1 MSLINEK
8 AIEEILELRAL
19 ALKGGISYEVAY
31 NLTLR
36 ALEKSITLIKQIDHI
51 SKDVKMEIKNG

>member
-19 ALKGGISYEVAY
+19 ALKGGISYEAAY
-31 NLTLR
+31 NLALR
-36 ALEKSITLIKQIDHI
+36 ALEKSVTLIQQIDYI
-51 SKDVKMEIKNG
+51 TQDVKMEVKIG

>member
-31 NLTLR
+31 NLALR
-36 ALEKSITLIKQIDHI
+36 ALEKSVTLIQQIDHI
-51 SKDVKMEIKNG
+51 TQDVKMEVKIG